1 MIGLINKLFKKKTID
16 KEAFQKKFRS
26 FQALI
31 SANDEA
37 HKSMSYLAEML
48 ISGKPFSR
56 SYALRNFSDL
66 IDNTYKMINE
76 ISAMS
81 GGNFA
86 TLKTKLNEILNISRV
101 ILSPRKLSQECW
113 ECKEYNCHVCT
124 KIQEKIEIPYYY
136 LLNEIDD
143 RHYLQVGSKMS
154 RLGEIHN
161 KLGIPV
167 PEGFSL
173 TVRVFEEIMTE
184 GNLRTNKDAI
194 FYNLDFDNIEEIAR
208 ASYETQQLF
217 ATYKVPPHIE
227 KIILEAFDKVFCDKP
242 DTKIAVRSS
251 AIGEDSS
258 LYSFAGLHRS
268 ILNVSRE
275 NLIDASLEVLIS
287 KYSPQSVVYRYISG
301 LRDEDMPMSVACI
314 KMIDASAGGVL
325 YTKDPENIEN
335 GIVIQAVYGLGTQVV
350 EGGVKPQQFI
360 VEPNPQ
366 AKILKFE
373 SGRQTIVN
381 EILPTEGVANRLIN
395 KELNERPCLN
405 DEQVQVLTNYALKI
419 EDHYKCSQDIE
430 WVVDKYG
437 QVFIVQARPLIIK
450 SHEKVTLEKKFD
462 INELDKKYKVLINSG
477 DCASSGIAYGK
488 VILIEGLKDIK
499 KIENGDIIVAK
510 KNMPEFSGLI
520 HKISAIITD
529 AGSTTGHLAIIAR
542 EQKVP
547 LFTNTQTASK
557 LLKSG
562 DYVTLIAQDKRV
574 YNGKVEEVINL
585 IKQEPV
591 SQFEDFKK
599 SPLYMIWDRLTKF
612 ILKLNLIDPNSEK
625 FRASNCETIHDIIRF
640 THQMAMKIMFS
651 LYEDESVDS
660 GKTYS
665 LKIDIPLDI
674 CVIDLGNGLKGNY
687 ESDSIDLED
696 INSKPFLALLK
707 GMTTPGIR
715 WGGHLPMDT
724 KGFVGLIFGSIVD
737 VNRSDAAFGSRSYV
751 LVSDKYVNFF
761 SRLGY
766 HFSRLDAFAS
776 DEINNNYIN
785 FNFRGGAAD
794 DVRKIRRVLVIKK
807 ILEHLGFSTVVNYD
821 NVIGTIKKIPKNEIY
836 HLVSEIGRLMG
847 AVRNTDVIMMNEA
860 IMDEFVKAFLE
871 GDPAPALRFRV

>member
-1 MIGLINKLFKKKTID
+1 MVRLINKLFKKKAVN
-16 KEAFQKKFRS
+16 KEAFQKKFQS
-26 FQALI
+26 FQSLI
-31 SANDEA
+31 KANDEA
-37 HKSMSYLAEML
+37 HKAMSNLAEML

-56 SYALRNFSDL
+56 SYAIRNFGYL
-66 IDNTYKMINE
+66 IDSTYDMINHL
-76 ISAMS
+76 SSMS
-81 GGNFA
+81 EGEF
-86 TLKTKLNEILNISRV
+86 TSLKSRLNHILNISYS
-101 ILSPRKLSQECW
+101 ILSPRILSQDCW
-113 ECKEYNCHVCT
+113 NCKEYNCFECN
-124 KIQEKIEIPYYY
+124 KIQNHLEIPYYY

-143 RHYLQVGSKMS
+143 ELYLHVGSKMS

-167 PEGFSL
+167 PNGFSL
-173 TVRVFEEIMTE
+173 TVRFFEEIMLE
-184 GNLRTNKDAI
+184 GDLRKKKDAI
-194 FYNLDFDNIEEIAR
+194 FYDLDFENVAEIAR

-217 ATYKVPPHIE
+217 ATF
-227 KIILEAFDKVFCDKP
+227 KIPEHLERVVFDVFDKTFPQNSNVKV
-242 DTKIAVRSS
+242 AVRSS

-258 LYSFAGLHRS
+258 MYSFAGLHRS
-268 ILNVSRE
+268 ILNVSKE
-275 NLIDASLEVLIS
+275 NVIDASLEVLIS

-314 KMIDASAGGVL
+314 EMIDASSGGVL
-325 YTKDPENIEN
+325 YTKDPENIEQ

-350 EGGVKPQQFI
+350 EGGIKPQQFI
-360 VEPNPQ
+360 VEHSNE
-366 AKILKFE
+366 AKLLKFE
-373 SGRQTIVN
+373 SGNQTILN
-381 EILPTEGVANRLIN
+381 EVLHTDGITNRTIQ
-395 KELNERPCLN
+395 KELNENPCLSS
-405 DEQVQVLTNYALKI
+405 EQIKTLVHYALKI
-419 EDHYKCSQDIE
+419 EEHYQCPQDIE
-430 WVVDKYG
+430 WVVDKNG
-437 QVFIVQARPLIIK
+437 IVFIVQARPLMIK
-450 SHEKVTLEKKFD
+450 SKEKIVLENKYD
-462 INELDKKYKVLINSG
+462 LNELDTKYQALIKTG
-477 DCASSGIAYGK
+477 DCASSGLAFGK
-488 VILIEGLKDIK
+488 VIIIDALKDIK
-499 KIENGDIIVAK
+499 NVENGDILVAK

-547 LFTNTQTASK
+547 LLTNTQNASK
-557 LLKSG
+557 ILKTG
-562 DYVTLIAQDKRV
+562 DYITLISEEKRV
-574 YNGKVEEVINL
+574 YLGKVDEI
-585 IKQEPV
+585 IDFIRKKPI
-591 SQFEDFKK
+591 SQFDHFKK
-599 SPLYMIWDRLTKF
+599 SPLYMIWDRLMKY

-625 FRASNCETIHDIIRF
+625 FKASNCETLHDIIRYS
-640 THQMAMKIMFS
+640 HQIAMKIMFS
-651 LYEDESVDS
+651 MYEDDSVDS
-660 GKTYS
+660 GKTYT

-674 CVIDLGNGLKGNY
+674 RVIDLGNGLKADY
-687 ESDSIDLED
+687 QRDWVEIAD
-696 INSKPFLALLK
+696 IQSKPLLALIK

-751 LVSDKYVNFF
+751 LISDKYVNFF

-807 ILEHLGFSTVVNYD
+807 ILEKLGFNTVVNYD
-821 NVIGTIKKIPKNEIY
+821 NVIGSIKKIPENDTYNLI
-836 HLVSEIGRLMG
+836 SELGRLMG

-860 IMDEFVKAFLE
+860 IMEEFIDAFME